1 MLDSSL
7 LNTNFVG
14 KDGFRWWV
22 GQIAPANVQGEQLA
36 PKKGGKSW
44 GNRYKVR
51 IMGYHPFA
59 KAELEDKDLPWAN
72 VLIPVTAGSGG
83 ANFAK
88 SVVLRPGDV
97 VVGFFLDGENA
108 QQPVILGT
116 FSRTKDV
123 VQDLPSDSLGFL
135 PFTGYT
141 DKIKP
146 PSGTLKPDETNE
158 STDDTQKS
166 PVTRATNGEDD
177 EISAS
182 STLGVTEIPA
192 DACADNFVGQVSASL
207 DNLLSGVGEG
217 TDFLSDVADVTKDI
231 QDLST
236 GAVSAMTET
245 LYRSMIPE
253 LQGGLE
259 SLYNRVLPI
268 GGELAAVNA
277 QKSQISKVAALQG
290 NLDCLPGKIVDGL
303 GKTIRGMIE
312 QAVFEVVDT
321 GTCITEQLV
330 GSLLNGITNDIAS
343 ALDEPLKGLS
353 DIVPKSFKIQDVLR
367 SSSDTFKSVGEVL
380 SCNQNSECVGQIKK
394 FSIGY
399 GPTRSF
405 DLKDTY
411 DNVLK
416 NMNIADTLGA
426 DSGPITKPDC
436 ATKTFCGPPVVN
448 FFGGDGVGGLGKVIL
463 GGIVDNTEGLSDVT
477 ADLSRTASI
486 IGVEIT
492 DPGSSYFTSPPV
504 VSFEDPCR
512 KGYGAVGKAIIDQD
526 PNSDTYGQITGVDMI
541 SDGENFPSSSTDE
554 VINSEDIPVGVIK
567 TKVTDG
573 GSGYGDDTTVSD
585 GNVTYNVTID
595 NGKIISVIPIN
606 NVKTTE
612 IPKITVS
619 SSTGVGALIKPII
632 GRLPLTPEGE
642 VIQVIDCVG
651 PETNNL
657 IGYVN
662 GKPYYGPYHIHP
674 KTGVKMVGI
683 AHTSTPHEIIYDT
696 PEQSF
701 APVAVSVASTTIQE
715 QTSDQPTITPTS
727 SPMIIDTTPAPPSA
741 PPAAPPSPP
750 PGGGGGYGGGY

>member
-1 MLDSSL
+1 MLDNSL
-7 LNTNFVG
+7 FQTNFVG

-36 PKKGGKSW
+36 PKKDGDSW

-72 VLIPVTAGSGG
+72 VLIPVTSGSGG

-123 VQDLPSDSLGFL
+123 SQDLPSDSLGFL

-146 PSGTLKPDETNE
+146 PSGTLKPEESNETTTTSQE
-158 STDDTQKS
+158 S
-166 PVTRATNGEDD
+166 PVTRATDGDEDA
-177 EISAS
+177 ISAS
-182 STLGVTEIPA
+182 STLGVSAVPA

-207 DNLLSGVGEG
+207 DNLLDNVSAG
-217 TDFLSDVADVTKDI
+217 TDFLSDVADVTRDI

-236 GAVSAMTET
+236 GAVSTMTES
-245 LYRSMIPE
+245 LYTRLIPE

-259 SLYNRVLPI
+259 TLYNKILPI
-268 GGELAAVNA
+268 GGELAAVEA
-277 QKSQISKVAALQG
+277 QKAQISKVASLQG

-321 GTCITEQLV
+321 GTCVTEQLV

-343 ALDEPLKGLS
+343 SLDEPLKGLS
-353 DIVPKSFKIQDVLR
+353 DIIPKSFKVQDFLR

-394 FSIGY
+394 LKIGY
-399 GPTRSF
+399 GPQRSF
-405 DLKDTY
+405 DVKDTY

-416 NMNIADTLGA
+416 NMNNADTLGA
-426 DSGPITKPDC
+426 DSGPIAKPDC
-436 ATKTFCGPPVVN
+436 AAKTFCGPPVVT
-448 FFGGDGVGGLGKVIL
+448 FFGGDGVGGFGKAIL

-504 VSFEDPCR
+504 ISFEDPCR
-512 KGYGAVGKAIIDQD
+512 KGYGAVGRAIIDQD
-526 PNSDTYGQITGVDMI
+526 PNSKTYGQITGVDII
-541 SDGENFPSSSTDE
+541 SDGENYPISNSEE
-554 VINSEDIPVGVIK
+554 VINADDTPVGVIG
-567 TKVTDG
+567 TKITDG
-573 GSGYGDDTTVSD
+573 GQGYVDAFAEG
-585 GNVTYNVTID
+585 YNLTID
-595 NGKIISVIPIN
+595 NGRIISATPIN
-606 NVKTTE
+606 NVRITE
-612 IPKITVS
+612 IPKIVVS

-632 GRLPLTPEGE
+632 GRLPLTPQGE
-642 VIQVIDCVG
+642 VINVIDCVG
-651 PETNNL
+651 PETNEL
-657 IGYVN
+657 VGYVD
-662 GKPYYGPYHIHP
+662 GKPYFGPYHLHP
-674 KTGVKMVGI
+674 TRGVKMVGI
-683 AHTSTPHEIIYDT
+683 AHTSTPHAIIYDT

-701 APVAVSVASTTIQE
+701 DPVAVSVASTTIQE
-715 QTSDQPTITPTS
+715 STTDQPTITPTS
-727 SPMIIDTTPAPPSA
+727 SPMIIDTTPTPPSAPPSA
-741 PPAAPPSPP
+741 PPAPPSAP